1 MKKDSEEEDE
11 KDIEDTPAM
20 KHARRRL
27 DESIG
32 EKAIVDGYT
41 IGNDD

>member
-1 MKKDSEEEDE
+1 MKKDSEEE
-11 KDIEDTPAM
+11 DIEDTPAM